1 MRSERKK
8 DRYTLLPERLFTE
21 LRKYYREYLPRYW
34 LFEGIDLRYIQEL
47 LGHASTKTAEVY
59 TRVASNALMKIKNLL
74 DTIFTQPH
82 PPLYLYF
89 TYTIQIREKSEYF
102 TTYLYNI
109 PQIRGIN
116 QL

>member
-59 TRVASNALMKIKNLL
+59 TRVASNALIVNRKKKCSDLGKMNCSIFGNKSAVFLG
-74 DTIFTQPH
+74 TILQ
-82 PPLYLYF
+82 
-89 TYTIQIREKSEYF
+89 
-102 TTYLYNI
+102 
-109 PQIRGIN
+109 
-116 QL
+116 